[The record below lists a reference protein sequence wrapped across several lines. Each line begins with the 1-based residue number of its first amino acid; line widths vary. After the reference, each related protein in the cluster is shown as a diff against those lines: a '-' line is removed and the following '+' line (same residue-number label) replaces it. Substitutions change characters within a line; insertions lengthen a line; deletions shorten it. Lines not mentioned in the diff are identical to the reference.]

1 MGKVIVIAGPTCS
14 GKTSLSINVAEK
26 INSEIISADS
36 RQVYRYLNIG
46 TAKPSRQELKNVK
59 HHLIDHSN
67 PDDDFNAG
75 MFVEE
80 AERIIS
86 RLQSENKIAVVTGGT
101 GLYIKSLIDGIINSV
116 DTNKELRKELLN
128 QRKQLGNEYLYEQ
141 LKKVDAK
148 SASTMLPQNW
158 KRVMRALEVYF
169 ISGKPIWQ
177 HFKEQQHDENNIYLQ
192 YGLEWS
198 RDQLYKRIEE
208 RVDRMIE
215 RGLVDEVKLLL
226 EKGYSKELNA
236 LNTVGYKEIISY
248 LENEISLDRAIELIK
263 RNTRRYSKRQIT
275 WFKADKRINWI
286 RIESESDFS
295 KASNYITQKVL
306 NERKN

>member
-1 MGKVIVIAGPTCS
+1 MGKVIVITGPTCS
-14 GKTSLSINVAEK
+14 GKTDVAVKLAEQLQ
-26 INSEIISADS
+26 SEIISADS
-36 RQVYRYLNIG
+36 RQIFKHLDIG
-46 TAKPSRQELKNVK
+46 TAKPGPAEMEKVK
-59 HHLIDHSN
+59 HHLIN
-67 PDDDFNAG
+67 ELEPDQNFNAA
-75 MFVEE
+75 MFVELSE
-80 AERIIS
+80 QILN
-86 RLQSENKIAVVTGGT
+86 RLHLQNKIPVVSGGT
-101 GLYIKSLIDGIINSV
+101 GLYIKALIDGLINSV
-116 DTNKELRKELLN
+116 DTDDELRQELLKK
-128 QRKQLGNEYLYEQ
+128 RKQYGNEYLYNE
-141 LKKVDAK
+141 LKKVDK
-148 SASTMLPQNW
+148 QSAEKMLPQNW
-158 KRVMRALEVYF
+158 KRVIRALEVFYLT
-169 ISGKPIWQ
+169 GKPIWQ
-177 HFKEQQHDENNIYLQ
+177 HFKEQHHNENNTFLQ
-192 YGLEWS
+192 FGMEWN